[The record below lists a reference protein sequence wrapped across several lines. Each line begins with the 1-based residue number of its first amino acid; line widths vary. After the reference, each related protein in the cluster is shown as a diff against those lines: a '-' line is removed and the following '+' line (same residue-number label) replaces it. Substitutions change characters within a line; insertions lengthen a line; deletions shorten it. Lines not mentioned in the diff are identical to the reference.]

1 VSNLKNYS
9 IFNELD
15 QTHPVVVSIPH
26 SGTYISSEM
35 RKQLMPNV
43 ILPNMDWFLRELYD
57 FLPLDHV
64 TVLENNTSRYVA
76 DPNRDNEADP
86 TGNYHTLV
94 YQKTTLNRPMYHH
107 PLTREE
113 VDQRIERYYKPYHQA
128 LKQLLENKLTAYKKV
143 FLLDLH
149 SFAEFGNP
157 PVLQDFVLGN
167 RNGLTTS
174 RETAQVMTKLM
185 SDAGYTVSDN
195 YPFPGGY
202 ITKHYGTNYGNRIE
216 SMQIEIRYREYIGD
230 RYYGEEELTHW
241 DKPTFEHAKENLKV
255 IFQHFLSFI
264 HNNGI

>member
-1 VSNLKNYS
+1 MKNYS
-9 IFNELD
+9 VFNELD
-15 QTHPVVVSIPH
+15 HTYPVVISIPH
-26 SGTYISSEM
+26 SGTHIPSEM
-35 RKQLMPNV
+35 RKGLMPNV

-57 FLPLDHV
+57 FLLLDRV
-64 TVLENNTSRYVA
+64 TVIENNTSRYVA
-76 DPNRDNEADP
+76 DPNRDIAANP

-94 YQKTTLNRPMYHH
+94 YQKTTLNKPMYPY

-128 LKQLLENKLTAYKKV
+128 LKQLLENKLAAYKKV

-157 PVLQDFVLGN
+157 PVREDFVLGN
-167 RNGLTTS
+167 CKGLTTS
-174 RETAQVMTKLM
+174 TKTTQIMAGLL

-202 ITKHYGTNYGNRIE
+202 ITRHYGTNFGNRIE

-230 RYYGEEELTHW
+230 RYYGEEELDHW
-241 DKPTFEHAKENLKV
+241 DETTFETAKNKLKI
-255 IFQHFLSFI
+255 IFHDFLNFI
-264 HNNGI
+264 SKS